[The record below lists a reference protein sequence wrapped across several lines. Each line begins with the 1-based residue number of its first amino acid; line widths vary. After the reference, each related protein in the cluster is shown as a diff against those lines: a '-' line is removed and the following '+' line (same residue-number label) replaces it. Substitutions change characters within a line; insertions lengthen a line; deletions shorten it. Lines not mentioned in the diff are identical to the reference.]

1 MIDKAAKLV
10 RPGGIL
16 VYSTCTVLRKEND
29 EVVEEFLLRRKD
41 FVLES
46 AKKYFNDDIV
56 SERGFVKT
64 YPSVD
69 CMSGSFAAR
78 LKKTKNP

>member
-1 MIDKAAKLV
+1 MI
-10 RPGGIL
+10 RPDVERVVAPFRLGA
-16 VYSTCTVLRKEND
+16 RA
-29 EVVEEFLLRRKD
+29 VEEFLLRRKD